1 MFSKSQCIYTT
12 IYNSLHISYKGKD
25 EDDKNLKSKCA
36 IIFIIFFKSIP
47 IEKMCTFVL
56 SFSAL
61 HLNFSI
67 HGDPNNCWIVIHQI
81 FTINT
86 YLSLVNN

>member
-1 MFSKSQCIYTT
+1 
-12 IYNSLHISYKGKD
+12 
-25 EDDKNLKSKCA
+25 
-36 IIFIIFFKSIP
+36 
-47 IEKMCTFVL
+47 MCTFVL